1 MPGSVKGQGWEDIE
15 THSDI
20 MDPYHVGRGQ
30 WVWASRGQNG
40 RLEARIT
47 PVWQEVG
54 VSVGLPCLLRGVLS
68 TGFSAHLD
76 EELQSTLHDFRRQI
90 VQSLGGKGTS

>member
-1 MPGSVKGQGWEDIE
+1 
-15 THSDI
+15 